1 MTDKN
6 HVLRAEG
13 LNLYKL
19 ELRIKEL
26 TMSARKMILGL
37 AVCLSLGVIAQQLFS
52 QGTRSS
58 GFSGGSGSMQ
68 SRGTRPQRMPGQP
81 DFERMQKM
89 SPEEKMQYFQQLAE
103 EQRKAAEEQE
113 AIAMQQS
120 LGANDEQWKVIEPKL
135 KKVKHYREQAFIGT
149 GSPFQSNFSSFNT
162 GPGGAQ
168 GFSGGFGG
176 GFQFQAGGSMQG
188 GTMVPNSTGVQSFDD
203 PVSDGEIICE
213 EIQTLLMDPQTT
225 PEQVSQKLDALRI
238 AREKA
243 RRQWVAAQQQLRE
256 VLDFRQQA
264 RLVLMGLLD

>member
-1 MTDKN
+1 
-6 HVLRAEG
+6 
-13 LNLYKL
+13 
-19 ELRIKEL
+19 
-26 TMSARKMILGL
+26 MSTRKVILGL
-37 AVCLSLGVIAQQLFS
+37 AVCLVLGVFAQRLLS
-52 QGTRSS
+52 QGVRSG
-58 GFSGGSGSMQ
+58 GFSGRSGSVQ
-68 SRGTRPQRMPGQP
+68 SRSTRPQRMPGQP

-103 EQRKAAEEQE
+103 EQRRAMEEQE

-120 LGANDEQWKVIEPKL
+120 LGANDEQWKVIEPRL

-149 GSPFQSNFSSFNT
+149 KSPFQSNLSSFNT

-168 GFSGGFGG
+168 DFSRGFTG
-176 GFQFQAGGSMQG
+176 GFQFQAGGSTQ
-188 GTMVPNSTGVQSFDD
+188 GTMAPNSTGRQNFDG

-213 EIQTLLMDPQTT
+213 ELERLLYDPQTT

-243 RRQWVAAQQQLRE
+243 RKQWVAAQQQLRE